1 MGKVTFRTAG
11 ETHGPALVA
20 IVEGIPAGVPL
31 KKEDVDRDLARR
43 QGGYGRGG
51 RMKIERDEAELLS
64 GVRFGRTLGS
74 PVSLLLRN
82 RDWENWRERMARE
95 GEGRG
100 VAAVTTAR
108 PGHADL
114 PGALKYGTGD
124 VRNVLER
131 ASARETAA
139 RVMAGAVAK
148 ALLAPLGVEV
158 AARVLSVGAVALPRP
173 AWGDYEGALK
183 ARAEGDL
190 LMGDAAAEVRARR
203 AIDRARKEG
212 TTLGGTFEV
221 LARGLPPGIG
231 SHVSWES
238 RLDGRLAMA
247 LVSIPA
253 VKGAEVGDGFLLA
266 SLPGRDAMDEIF
278 PGPAPG
284 GTGGREGLPFHRLT
298 NRAGGIEGGITNG
311 ETVVVRGAMKPI
323 PTQMAPLR
331 TVELGSFAAA
341 SAHTERSDTCA
352 VAACAVVAEA
362 MVALVLADAFL
373 DKFGGDS
380 LKEIQYNQ
388 RRYRKG
394 ISAS

>member
-1 MGKVTFRTAG
+1 
-11 ETHGPALVA
+11 
-20 IVEGIPAGVPL
+20 
-31 KKEDVDRDLARR
+31 
-43 QGGYGRGG
+43 
-51 RMKIERDEAELLS
+51 MKIERDEAEILS

-74 PVSLLLRN
+74 PVSFLLRN
-82 RDWENWRERMARE
+82 LDWENWRERMARD
-95 GEGRG
+95 GKGKG
-100 VAAVTTAR
+100 VPPLVTAR

-114 PGALKYGTGD
+114 PGALKYGTTD
-124 VRNVLER
+124 VRDVLER

-148 ALLAPLGVEV
+148 AVLRPFGVVV
-158 AARVLSVGAVALPRP
+158 ASRVLSVGPVSLPR
-173 AWGDYEGALK
+173 ASWGDFPAAL
-183 ARAEGDL
+183 RACGEGDL
-190 LMGDAAAEVRARR
+190 MMGDGGAEARARR
-203 AIDRARKEG
+203 AIDRARNGG

-221 LARGLPPGIG
+221 LAGGLPPGIG
-231 SHVSWES
+231 SHVSWDR

-253 VKGAEVGDGFLLA
+253 VKGAEVGDGFRLA
-266 SLPGRDAMDEIF
+266 SIPGREAMDEIF

-284 GTGGREGLPFHRLT
+284 APPGSALPFHRLT

-323 PTQMAPLR
+323 PTQMEPLR
-331 TVELGSFAAA
+331 TVEVGSFAAA

-352 VAACAVVAEA
+352 VAACSVVAEA

-373 DKFGGDS
+373 EKFGGDS
-380 LKEIQYNQ
+380 LREIQYNH

-394 ISAS
+394 ISPA